1 MGTQVILQI
10 MEQEGFLVQ
19 KKPIL
24 LQRHQTLSPMAI
36 QMAKKELV
44 TVLQVKTKTN
54 QIRIIQMEAPVKK
67 EMTQIQLQKK
77 KALKVQLVP
86 MDKNHNQQTRIS
98 ILISQFPSTATKM
111 IQM

>member
-36 QMAKKELV
+36 QMAKKELE

-54 QIRIIQMEAPVKK
+54 QIRIIRMEAPVKK
-67 EMTQIQLQKK
+67 EMNQIQLQKK
-77 KALKVQLVP
+77 KALKVLLVQ
-86 MDKNHNQQTRIS
+86 MDKIHNQQTRIS
-98 ILISQFPSTATKM
+98 ILVSQFTSTATKM